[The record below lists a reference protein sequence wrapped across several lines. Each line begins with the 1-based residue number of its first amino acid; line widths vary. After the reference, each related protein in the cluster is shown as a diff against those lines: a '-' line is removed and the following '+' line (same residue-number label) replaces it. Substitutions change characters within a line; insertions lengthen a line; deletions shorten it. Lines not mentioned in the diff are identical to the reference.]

1 MRFPFLPS
9 RLRSFRLPSLPFRL
23 PTRQF
28 RPPVRALRS
37 GRFLILAASLVLL
50 ASQGCSRYVAV
61 TGYAQGGTY
70 SVKFNA
76 AGIRVPRA
84 EIAAAIESILTLVDT
99 TLSGYNKASILSR
112 FNAGETVIP
121 NKLFSDIYTYSRE
134 IWEETDGCVD
144 VAAGPLF
151 DVWGFGFSTDSL
163 PSDAKVRETLA
174 ACGMARLRPHI
185 APGEPLDSRALLS
198 DSALGPGVLPSA
210 SHSALESSTLPSSS
224 DSDVSSG
231 VLRQAPSRLN
241 FNAIAQGYTC
251 DLVADYLRSIGVK
264 DMLVDIG
271 EIYCAGRNPAGRD
284 WSIGVDRPVDG
295 NDTPGA
301 DLDGVWVSSGRS
313 CGIVTSGNY
322 RKFYVRDGRK
332 LAHTIDPR
340 SGYPVDHSLLSA
352 TIVASSAA
360 AADAYATYC
369 MVLGYED
376 ARAFIESR
384 PDLEGYLIRDVDGS
398 MVEWASPGFTLR

>member
-9 RLRSFRLPSLPFRL
+9 RLRSFRLPSL
-23 PTRQF
+23 QF
-28 RPPVRALRS
+28 SL
-37 GRFLILAASLVLL
+37 FFLVLL
-50 ASQGCSRYVAV
+50 VGQGCNRYVAV

-76 AGIRVPRA
+76 AGVRVPRA
-84 EIAAAIESILTLVDT
+84 EIAAAIDSVLTLVDT

-112 FNAGETVIP
+112 FNAGEAVIP
-121 NKLFSDIYTYSRE
+121 NKLFSDIYAYSRE

-174 ACGMARLRPHI
+174 SCGMARLRPHI
-185 APGEPLDSRALLS
+185 APDEPLDFRALFS
-198 DSALGPGVLPSA
+198 DSG
-210 SHSALESSTLPSSS
+210 ALE
-224 DSDVSSG
+224 
-231 VLRQAPSRLN
+231 QAPSCLN

-301 DLDGVWVSSGRS
+301 DLDGVWLSAGRS

-340 SGYPVDHSLLSA
+340 TGYPVDHSLLSA
-352 TIVASSAA
+352 TIVAPSAA

-384 PDLEGYLIRDVDGS
+384 SDLEGYLIRDVDGS

>member
-23 PTRQF
+23 PMRQF
-28 RPPVRALRS
+28 RPPVRALRP
-37 GRFLILAASLVLL
+37 GRLTVLAASLVLL
-50 ASQGCSRYVAV
+50 SSQGCNRYVAV

-70 SVKFNA
+70 SVKFSV
-76 AGIRVPRA
+76 AGVRVPRA
-84 EIAAAIESILTLVDT
+84 EIAAAIDSVLTLVDT

-112 FNAGETVIP
+112 FNAGEAVIP

-163 PSDAKVRETLA
+163 PSDAKVRETIA
-174 ACGMARLRPHI
+174 SCGMARLRPHI

-198 DSALGPGVLPSA
+198 DSGAL
-210 SHSALESSTLPSSS
+210 
-224 DSDVSSG
+224 D
-231 VLRQAPSRLN
+231 QAPSRLN

-301 DLDGVWVSSGRS
+301 DLDGVWLSAGRS

-340 SGYPVDHSLLSA
+340 TGYPVDHSLLSA
-352 TIVASSAA
+352 TIVAPSAA
-360 AADAYATYC
+360 AADASATYC

-384 PDLEGYLIRDVDGS
+384 SDLEGYLIRDVDGS

>member
-9 RLRSFRLPSLPFRL
+9 RLRSFRLPSL
-23 PTRQF
+23 QF
-28 RPPVRALRS
+28 SL
-37 GRFLILAASLVLL
+37 FFLVLL
-50 ASQGCSRYVAV
+50 AGQGCNRYVAV

-76 AGIRVPRA
+76 AGVRVPRA
-84 EIAAAIESILTLVDT
+84 EIAAAIDSVLTLVDT

-112 FNAGETVIP
+112 FNAGEAVIP

-163 PSDAKVRETLA
+163 PSDAKVRETIA
-174 ACGMARLRPHI
+174 SCGMARLRPHI

-198 DSALGPGVLPSA
+198 DSG
-210 SHSALESSTLPSSS
+210 TL
-224 DSDVSSG
+224 D
-231 VLRQAPSRLN
+231 QAPSRLN

-284 WSIGVDRPVDG
+284 WIIGVDRPVDG

-301 DLDGVWVSSGRS
+301 DLDGVWLSAGRS

-340 SGYPVDHSLLSA
+340 TGYPVDHSLLSA
-352 TIVASSAA
+352 TIVAPSAA

-384 PDLEGYLIRDVDGS
+384 SDLEGYLIRDVDGS

>member
-9 RLRSFRLPSLPFRL
+9 RLRSFRLPSL
-23 PTRQF
+23 QF
-28 RPPVRALRS
+28 SL
-37 GRFLILAASLVLL
+37 FFLVLL
-50 ASQGCSRYVAV
+50 AGQGCNRYVAV

-76 AGIRVPRA
+76 AGVRVPRA
-84 EIAAAIESILTLVDT
+84 EIAAAIDSVLTLVDT

-112 FNAGETVIP
+112 FNAGEAVIP

-163 PSDAKVRETLA
+163 PSDAKVRETIA
-174 ACGMARLRPHI
+174 SCGMARLRPHI

-198 DSALGPGVLPSA
+198 DSGAL
-210 SHSALESSTLPSSS
+210 
-224 DSDVSSG
+224 D
-231 VLRQAPSRLN
+231 QAPSRLN

-284 WSIGVDRPVDG
+284 WNIGVDRPVDG

-301 DLDGVWVSSGRS
+301 DLDGVWLSAGRS

-340 SGYPVDHSLLSA
+340 TGYPVDHSLLSA
-352 TIVASSAA
+352 TVVAPSAA

-376 ARAFIESR
+376 ARAFIESHS
-384 PDLEGYLIRDVDGS
+384 DLEGYLIRDVDGS

>member
-9 RLRSFRLPSLPFRL
+9 RLRSFRLPSL
-23 PTRQF
+23 QF
-28 RPPVRALRS
+28 SL
-37 GRFLILAASLVLL
+37 FFLVLL
-50 ASQGCSRYVAV
+50 AGQGCNCYVAV

-76 AGIRVPRA
+76 AGVRVPRA
-84 EIAAAIESILTLVDT
+84 EIAAAIDSVLTLVDT

-112 FNAGETVIP
+112 FNDGEAVIP
-121 NKLFSDIYTYSRE
+121 NKLFSDIYAYSRE

-163 PSDAKVRETLA
+163 PSDAKVRETIA
-174 ACGMARLRPHI
+174 SCGMARLRPHI

-198 DSALGPGVLPSA
+198 DSGAL
-210 SHSALESSTLPSSS
+210 
-224 DSDVSSG
+224 D
-231 VLRQAPSRLN
+231 QAPSRLN

-271 EIYCAGRNPAGRD
+271 EIYCTGRNPAGRD

-301 DLDGVWVSSGRS
+301 DLDGVWLSAGRS

-340 SGYPVDHSLLSA
+340 TGYPVDHSLLSA
-352 TIVASSAA
+352 TIVAPSAA

-384 PDLEGYLIRDVDGS
+384 SDLEGYLIRDVDGS

>member
-9 RLRSFRLPSLPFRL
+9 RLRSFRLPSL
-23 PTRQF
+23 QF
-28 RPPVRALRS
+28 SL
-37 GRFLILAASLVLL
+37 FFLVLL
-50 ASQGCSRYVAV
+50 AGQGCNRYVAV

-76 AGIRVPRA
+76 AGVRVPRA
-84 EIAAAIESILTLVDT
+84 EIAAAIDSVLTLVDT

-112 FNAGETVIP
+112 FNAGEAVIP

-163 PSDAKVRETLA
+163 PSDAKVRETIA
-174 ACGMARLRPHI
+174 SCGMARLRPHI

-198 DSALGPGVLPSA
+198 DSG
-210 SHSALESSTLPSSS
+210 TL
-224 DSDVSSG
+224 D
-231 VLRQAPSRLN
+231 QAPSRLN

-301 DLDGVWVSSGRS
+301 DLDGVWLSAGRS

-340 SGYPVDHSLLSA
+340 TGYPVDHSLLSA
-352 TIVASSAA
+352 TIVAPSAA

-384 PDLEGYLIRDVDGS
+384 SDLEGYLIRDVDGS